1 MPKKTMSYLKG
12 NLIHVNK
19 GIIVHG
25 CNSLGV
31 MGAGVAKVIK
41 DKYPECYKTY
51 SDSIKLSGF
60 SLGDVSW
67 YEHNSDLLIANA
79 ITQQHVGTD
88 KRQVDYEAIAK
99 CFEKVYALAIKENR
113 EVFFP
118 KIGAGLGGGD
128 WKIISTIIENV
139 DGTDQVYKYCVVPS

>member
-1 MPKKTMSYLKG
+1 MTKKLMTYLQG
-12 NLIHVNK
+12 DLIHVNQ

-51 SDSIKLSGF
+51 SDSIKLSGL
-60 SLGDVSW
+60 SLGDVAW
-67 YEHNSDLLIANA
+67 YKHNSNLLIANA
-79 ITQQHVGTD
+79 ITQEFTGTHQ
-88 KRQVDYEAIAK
+88 RQVNYEAIAK

-118 KIGAGLGGGD
+118 KIGAGLGGGN

-139 DGTDQVYKYCVVPS
+139 DGADQVYKYCVVPS

>member
-1 MPKKTMSYLKG
+1 MSYLKG

-25 CNSLGV
+25 CNAKGV
-31 MGAGVAKVIK
+31 MGAGVALAIMN
-41 DKYPECYKTY
+41 KYPEAYSTY
-51 SDSIKLSGF
+51 ADHVTNHKEL
-60 SLGDVSW
+60 LGSVAW

-139 DGTDQVYKYCVVPS
+139 DGAYQVYKYCVVPS